1 MNQKVSHALRLGLT
15 LLILGLL
22 VVFATKVNWHDIG
35 RSIRDAS
42 MSLLLAAALVNI
54 LSIVVKAIR
63 WWVFLR
69 PIGATSLPVALR
81 ATFAGAGLNNVL
93 VANGGEA
100 ARVVFVSRTAH
111 ITSAK
116 VVATLALERLF
127 ELVGYIVLLSL
138 AATFLDLPHAIDRV
152 KPFAI
157 VALVLVAGLLVW
169 LLRRP
174 DVVEAVAGP
183 KPATWQGRLKQYG
196 SRFIGTI
203 ATVSSGPRFIAA
215 LLLSVLAWGLQVATY
230 QMTARAAH
238 FPMSTVATIAA
249 LLLVNLGFLF
259 RLTPGNVGVFQT
271 AYAAA
276 AVAFGLDRN
285 QAIAVALLIQAQQIL
300 PVTLLGVALA
310 PEFIFKAQK
319 RRKADAPG
327 EIPSTSRPHRAS
339 DAAGAPRGADSRAG
353 DAPDDTTG

>member
-1 MNQKVSHALRLGLT
+1 V
-15 LLILGLL
+15 LL
-22 VVFATKVNWHDIG
+22 VIFATKVNWHDIWA
-35 RSIRDAS
+35 SIRTAS
-42 MSLLLAAALVNI
+42 RTMLLAAALVNL
-54 LSIVVKAIR
+54 LSIVVRAVR

-69 PIGATSLPVALR
+69 PIGATSFPLALR

-100 ARVVFVSRTAH
+100 ARVVFVSRSAH

-127 ELVGYIVLLSL
+127 ELVGYVVLLSL
-138 AATFLDLPHAIDRV
+138 AATFLDLPQSVDRV
-152 KPFAI
+152 RPFAI
-157 VALVLVAGLLVW
+157 VALVAMGALLIW

-183 KPATWQGRLKQYG
+183 KPATWQGRLKRYG
-196 SRFIGTI
+196 TRFIGTI

-238 FPMSTVATIAA
+238 FPITTVATIAA

-276 AVAFGLDRN
+276 AVAFGLDQN
-285 QAIAVALLIQAQQIL
+285 QAIAVAFLIQAQQIL
-300 PVTLLGVALA
+300 PVTALGVALA
-310 PEFIFKAQK
+310 PEFIFKVQK
-319 RRKADAPG
+319 RRKDDAPG
-327 EIPSTSRPHRAS
+327 EIPSQSRERS
-339 DAAGAPRGADSRAG
+339 AG
-353 DAPDDTTG
+353 DSPDQPSA